1 MFTSTPYLCAQGLG
15 FAALSACFNFP
26 SLIDVDWLEA
36 KARELASQDR
46 IDSLDNVKDSRVYIQ
61 AGKEDDVVRQGTS
74 PKTAELYSRFGAD
87 IKTEYD
93 VPTAHVIPT
102 VATGDDCSSTEDGWE
117 IFGACDYNG
126 AKHLLN
132 YLLGDL

>member
-15 FAALSACFNFP
+15 FAALSVCFNFP

-61 AGKEDDVVRQGTS
+61 AGQYDYVVRQGTS
-74 PKTAELYSRFGAD
+74 PKTSELYSRFDAD
-87 IKTEYD
+87 IKTVYD

-102 VATGDDCSSTEDGWE
+102 VDTGDDCSLTGDPMEH
-117 IFGACDYNG
+117 FGACNYNG
-126 AKHLLN
+126 AKNLL
-132 YLLGDL
+132 